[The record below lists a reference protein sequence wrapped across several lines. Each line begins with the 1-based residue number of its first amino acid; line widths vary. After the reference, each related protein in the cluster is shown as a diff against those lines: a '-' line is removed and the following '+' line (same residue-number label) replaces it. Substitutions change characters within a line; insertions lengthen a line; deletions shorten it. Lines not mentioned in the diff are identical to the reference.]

1 MHKLVRQYFAKLRG
15 YVNPVDL
22 GLFQQRQY
30 LLLLK
35 QPSTIHYCLQSVTA
49 AMNQR
54 QVPNLTFKMQ
64 DIRTYFTPK
73 YDTGKEV
80 DEKDTTNSVTNFD
93 IIWCGLNLTL
103 SLSIYTS
110 NITSALTKHL

>member
-1 MHKLVRQYFAKLRG
+1 
-15 YVNPVDL
+15 
-22 GLFQQRQY
+22 
-30 LLLLK
+30 
-35 QPSTIHYCLQSVTA
+35 
-49 AMNQR
+49 MNQR
-54 QVPNLTFKMQ
+54 QVPNLTIKMQ

-103 SLSIYTS
+103 SLYIYTS